1 MVFLDCILPKLTT
14 CTRARYWSKERSSWR
29 EGENGVQDFLETRK
43 FYRGK
48 KARHICP
55 GPCASRKSITPVL
68 RALQTVFEKS
78 KQKPTVLQSSRSSS
92 ILHVKTYLL

>member
-1 MVFLDCILPKLTT
+1 M
-14 CTRARYWSKERSSWR
+14 
-29 EGENGVQDFLETRK
+29 QDFLETRR

-78 KQKPTVLQSSRSSS
+78 KQKPTVLQASRSSS
-92 ILHVKTYLL
+92 ILHVKTYLLYMITAYGILYRFVLSLLVVIIVSLY